1 MFISNWS
8 LSRKLTALVCSL
20 LIPLMLIEANS
31 LMRLKSELLESKKA
45 QVKEQVQSAYT
56 LINYYYSQSPQ
67 LGTEEAK
74 KQAFSAVAA
83 LRYGKNGYFW
93 INDMQHNLIM
103 HPIKTKIIGKNM
115 AQSQDAS
122 GKHHWREMVNIVKSK
137 GEGFVEY
144 TYKGPQFKKPKEKV
158 SYVKGLKEW
167 GWVVGS
173 GIYLSDVQEIFL
185 AILAES
191 LTLLFLVLSF
201 AFFGCWFIV
210 RDITQPINKMLAAV
224 KKIASGDLT
233 HPVNF
238 NRQDEVGQLGDEL
251 TNMTSSLRQLL
262 GNVNDVVFSLSHRAS
277 EMRSNTMLTRDGM
290 DRQFNEVNQLAA
302 AMEEMSATIQ
312 EVAQNAQTT
321 SGATQQATQETESSQ
336 TDVNRSVHEISKLS
350 DNVASANTVMN
361 ELNHHTSK
369 IGEVVSVIREISEQ
383 TNLLA
388 LNAAIEA
395 ARAGEAG
402 RGFAVVADEVR
413 SLASRT
419 QSSTGEIEE
428 IIEQLQNKSASANDQ
443 MQLSQ
448 QKAQENASL
457 VQQTGNNISSI
468 VEHINCVNDMS
479 NQIATAAEEQSYV
492 AAEIS
497 NSLTGI
503 RDISEHVVQH
513 AHQISSNSEQ
523 VNSMAEDLNV
533 KISRFK
539 LS

>member
-1 MFISNWS
+1 M
-8 LSRKLTALVCSL
+8 
-20 LIPLMLIEANS
+20 
-31 LMRLKSELLESKKA
+31 
-45 QVKEQVQSAYT
+45 
-56 LINYYYSQSPQ
+56 
-67 LGTEEAK
+67 
-74 KQAFSAVAA
+74 
-83 LRYGKNGYFW
+83 
-93 INDMQHNLIM
+93 
-103 HPIKTKIIGKNM
+103 
-115 AQSQDAS
+115 
-122 GKHHWREMVNIVKSK
+122 KSK

-167 GWVVGS
+167 DWVVGS
-173 GIYLSDVQEIFL
+173 GIYLSDVQEIFF
-185 AILAES
+185 AIFAES

-224 KKIASGDLT
+224 RKIASGDLT
-233 HPVNF
+233 HPVSF

-277 EMRSNTMLTRDGM
+277 EMRSNTMLTREGM

-350 DNVASANTVMN
+350 DNVAAANTVMN

-468 VEHINCVNDMS
+468 VEHISCVNDIS